1 MGRGCGKIDS
11 RIRLLRIW
19 HRRTEGKNRM
29 EQRRPE
35 NIFYRIIRVFSP
47 LVVYYIIYC
56 AAYLILVTVCD
67 AVVSHLPATVR
78 ADIGAHA
85 ETLTELLG
93 GLAMLAGVLPLIPSL
108 RTELAAAGHDFAGQ
122 CRMVQEKPSD
132 RGTVGKDSAAVQE
145 KRSDRSW
152 TGARTR
158 QIAGNIVCTL
168 VLAVTSAVGLNVLLA
183 LTGFTETSDAYRE
196 VARQQYSVA
205 FGVGA
210 VLFGLFSPIAEEVV
224 FRGLI
229 FNRLRT
235 YCGAAVAV
243 VVSGVLF
250 GVYHGNLVQGVYGGC
265 MGMLM
270 AWVYLRA
277 HSFFYPCL
285 FHAVANLAV
294 FALAQNASLH
304 ARLFTAPGCALL
316 LAVAAADVLLLEK
329 IRSAQ
334 RV

>member
-1 MGRGCGKIDS
+1 METRDVLKN
-11 RIRLLRIW
+11 LREKNNLTQEVIKLRNSW

-29 EQRRPE
+29 EQGRPE
-35 NIFYRIIRVFSP
+35 NIFYRIVRVLSP

-67 AVVSHLPATVR
+67 AVVSRLPATVQ

-108 RTELAAAGHDFAGQ
+108 RTELAAARHDFGGQRRVAG
-122 CRMVQEKPSD
+122 S
-132 RGTVGKDSAAVQE
+132 
-145 KRSDRSW
+145 
-152 TGARTR
+152 
-158 QIAGNIVCTL
+158 IVCVL
-168 VLAVTSAVGLNVLLA
+168 VLAVTSAVGLNALLA

-210 VLFGLFSPIAEEVV
+210 VLFGLFSPIAEEIV

-243 VVSGVLF
+243 IVSGVLF

-277 HSFFYPCL
+277 RSFFYPCL
-285 FHAVANLAV
+285 FHAAANLAV
-294 FALAQNASLH
+294 FALAQNVPLH
-304 ARLFTAPGCALL
+304 ARLFTVQGCAVL
-316 LAVAAADVLLLEK
+316 LAVAAAAALLLEK
-329 IRSAQ
+329 SRSAQ
-334 RV
+334 EGV